1 MRLER
6 WALIQ
11 SDQSPYQKRSC
22 GFTDTGVA
30 RTQEN
35 HVRIARTL
43 AVCEP
48 RRALGR
54 NQPADTLTRNFQPP
68 DLSRLPGLWHFVM
81 VTRAD

>member
-11 SDQSPYQKRSC
+11 SDQSPYLKRSY
-22 GFTDTGVA
+22 GLTDTGVA

-54 NQPADTLTRNFQPP
+54 NQTCGHLDPELPA
-68 DLSRLPGLWHFVM
+68 SRPVSAAWSVAFCYGHPS
-81 VTRAD
+81 